1 MSKSRRHQGHDRLIL
16 AIACVAQFMV
26 VLDVSIVTVA
36 LPSIGRDLHYSATGL
51 QWVVNAYVLTF
62 AGFLLL
68 GGRAADL
75 FGQRRVYLTGMTL
88 FTVASLAGG
97 FATDSAWLTSARD
110 RKRPNLI
117 SGAPASRSSMIANTA
132 SSTTAAASSDSVRA
146 LPHGYV
152 PVPMIA

>member
-1 MSKSRRHQGHDRLIL
+1 VTEPGSPGPLRTQPASAGAAGTRPGPEGQGRRVPDGLIL
-16 AIACVAQFMV
+16 ALACVAQFMV
-26 VLDVSIVTVA
+26 VLDVSIVNVA

-75 FGQRRVYLTGMTL
+75 FGQRRVYLSGMAL

-97 FATDSAWLTSARD
+97 
-110 RKRPNLI
+110 
-117 SGAPASRSSMIANTA
+117 ASRRI
-132 SSTTAAASSDSVRA
+132 R
-146 LPHGYV
+146 PG
-152 PVPMIA
+152 